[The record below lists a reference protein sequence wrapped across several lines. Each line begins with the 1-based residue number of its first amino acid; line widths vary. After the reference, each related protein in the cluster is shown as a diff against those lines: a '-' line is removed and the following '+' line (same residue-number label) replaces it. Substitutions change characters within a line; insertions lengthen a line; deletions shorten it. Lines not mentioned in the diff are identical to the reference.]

1 MIIERITIEPYKVDT
16 TEKKLYYY
24 RLDSFDVDGN
34 PIYELAKNVKQKY
47 SKLYSEAIDK
57 KLLETSEKKLIEAVR
72 KGTWIEI
79 VEEDGKITEV

>member
-47 SKLYSEAIDK
+47 FKLYSEAIDK
-57 KLLETSEKKLIEAVR
+57 KLLETIEKKLIEAVK

-79 VEEDGKITEV
+79 VEEDGKIIEV